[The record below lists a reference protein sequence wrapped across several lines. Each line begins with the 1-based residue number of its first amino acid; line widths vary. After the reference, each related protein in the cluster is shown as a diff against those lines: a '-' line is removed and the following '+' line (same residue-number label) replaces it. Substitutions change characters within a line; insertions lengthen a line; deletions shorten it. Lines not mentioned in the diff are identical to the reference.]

1 MGVTV
6 RYMRVPCV
14 KTGLFDKW
22 ESGRKKKEKKSS
34 ANSPELSDQWGF
46 KLAVTTA
53 ALMPRDADPL
63 PQVATLAM

>member
-22 ESGRKKKEKKSS
+22 ESGKKKKSS

-63 PQVATLAM
+63 PQVAMLAM

>member
-1 MGVTV
+1 
-6 RYMRVPCV
+6 MRVPCV

-22 ESGRKKKEKKSS
+22 ESGKKNKIKSS

-46 KLAVTTA
+46 KLAVTSA

-63 PQVATLAM
+63 PQVAMLAM